1 VAYPH
6 DALWTFSGE
15 GRGRAWTMDAAQLR
29 FSFYLRNEGRHR
41 HLGADQVVIRRWLCS
56 CGGGGYALDAT
67 TFRDKVLAH
76 LRAKHGSTTATVIA
90 DTQPCTDRLLAF
102 VERQILG

>member
-1 VAYPH
+1 
-6 DALWTFSGE
+6 
-15 GRGRAWTMDAAQLR
+15 MDAAQLR